1 MIRHEA
7 IEKRRFDPRQSKA
20 RIGIWGGPIEH
31 RHPEHA
37 PAQNAK
43 HGDQLDQAFRGSEPR
58 FLSSATGFQH
68 LVERLNL
75 PPQGIPAKLFD
86 GGFTRGDRQ
95 ISDQLPVDLRPIGWL
110 IALLN
115 IEYRQGQRRISL
127 LFSNRRQDPDAAV
140 PQFDNS
146 RLEPAFAVA
155 NFDRMLS
162 GDGGLRHLVGDR
174 MAAVSGQPVDA
185 SPDQKVRAQLRC
197 RTEQLVDVALSI
209 SDMDAARGVAEERCG
224 FPASE
229 CSPCPRSEPVSG

>member
-75 PPQGIPAKLFD
+75 PPQGIPAKLS
-86 GGFTRGDRQ
+86 RGDRQ
-95 ISDQLPVDLRPIGWL
+95 IGDQLPVDLRPIGWL

-140 PQFDNS
+140 PQFDNNG
-146 RLEPAFAVA
+146 LEPAFATGA
-155 NFDRMLS
+155 
-162 GDGGLRHLVGDR
+162 
-174 MAAVSGQPVDA
+174 
-185 SPDQKVRAQLRC
+185 
-197 RTEQLVDVALSI
+197 
-209 SDMDAARGVAEERCG
+209 G

-229 CSPCPRSEPVSG
+229 CSLVLDGGDRRRRTAISGIERATTALFGDPARCIRWARTFWSGLASTGWPETAAIRSPKHPVEV